1 MHSSSPPISFMT
13 SEKAYTVAAN
23 PFLLGILLIR
33 AGIEINPGPYDSL
46 IREFVLA
53 AADGNLAAIRSLL
66 RRDPSLATIKAQNA
80 NSALYAAA
88 YNGHT
93 TVVKELW
100 KHGADIDEKGPDGTT
115 PLLVAIARGYTATAE
130 YLIKQGALLVSRD
143 GHTPL
148 MVAVDNGDEA

>member
-1 MHSSSPPISFMT
+1 MT
-13 SEKAYTVAAN
+13 SEKAYAVAAN

-53 AADGNLAAIRSLL
+53 AADGNLAAIRILL
-66 RRDPSLATIKAQNA
+66 RRNPSLATKKAQNF

-100 KHGADIDEKGPDGTT
+100 KHGADIDEKGPDRT
-115 PLLVAIARGYTATAE
+115 PPSSYSQGVYSHSGVSDQTGSLTS
-130 YLIKQGALLVSRD
+130 KQGWAHSPY
-143 GHTPL
+143 G
-148 MVAVDNGDEA
+148 GC